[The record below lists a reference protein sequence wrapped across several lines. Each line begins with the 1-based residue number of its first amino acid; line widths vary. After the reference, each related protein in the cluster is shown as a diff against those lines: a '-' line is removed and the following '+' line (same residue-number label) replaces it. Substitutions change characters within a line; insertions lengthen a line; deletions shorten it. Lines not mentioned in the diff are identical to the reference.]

1 MSRGDSDYFIL
12 ITTQNNNIIDYKEI
26 GSIGDENPVTFK
38 ILPDFSIENTKGI
51 HKLLLPLKSLK
62 IDEKGKIINGT
73 FLKKNNTIEK

>member
-1 MSRGDSDYFIL
+1 MSRGDADYFIL

-38 ILPDFSIENTKGI
+38 ILPAFSIENTKGI

-62 IDEKGKIINGT
+62 LMRREK
-73 FLKKNNTIEK
+73 L